1 MSSNLGGQFSR
12 ETTGLP
18 DLIDGKMRALR
29 VSDVATLLNI
39 SERQV
44 YKLAA
49 ENLIPHFR
57 ISGSIRFDPAA
68 ISSWLRQKMSPAEL
82 FNENRWRA

>member
-1 MSSNLGGQFSR
+1 MQMRDESTKPTLGLADSI
-12 ETTGLP
+12 L
-18 DLIDGKMRALR
+18 GKPRALR
-29 VSDVATLLNI
+29 VSDVATLLNV
-39 SERQV
+39 SDRQI

-57 ISGSIRFDPAA
+57 IAGSIRFDPAA